1 MYAPYLENL
10 TLSTP
15 EAFTKAIDL
24 SGLDSESSSI
34 ETQQRQQ
41 QGMLPT
47 ISWLSAKPSLWWP
60 HSTSFTQMSM
70 WS

>member
-47 ISWLSAKPSLWWP
+47 IS
-60 HSTSFTQMSM
+60 
-70 WS
+70 